1 MSNNGRATF
10 GVTELTAD
18 VRAAIERHADRT
30 APRTPVSNPR
40 SMELKPESRG
50 ENPRPIAW
58 EFYSGR

>member
-1 MSNNGRATF
+1 MSNNVRATF

-30 APRTPVSNPR
+30 APPTPVSNPR
-40 SMELKPESRG
+40 SMELKPNNGGTHS
-50 ENPRPIAW
+50 RPIAW